1 MEKASK
7 SPQAKLAKL
16 TITSFKGTAS
26 DWVRFENMFLT
37 QVDCKPITD
46 EEKFGCLLEMMSGKV
61 RDKICNFKPGSVDY
75 KMAWERLKK

>member
-1 MEKASK
+1 MEKEKAAK
-7 SPQAKLAKL
+7 TTQAKLPKL

-46 EEKFGCLLEMMSGKV
+46 EEKFRYLLEMVSGKV
-61 RDKICNFKPGSVDY
+61 RENF
-75 KMAWERLKK
+75 